1 MKITKIA
8 KVLPIAFAL
17 TVCTAFADGGTDTST
32 NASAQY
38 QLTLKDYIKI
48 STTTP
53 QLTSTTSFGTDYE
66 SITIDTSMTGAFNV
80 ISNAKTRKMYLTG
93 ACPVTASTTGS
104 STGSASPL
112 YGADSDCKNLK
123 LVFTHTTDIPEAD
136 SITNITGG
144 SPLVDQNPNAIAF
157 AVSSNYTHAHG
168 PSTTPISATWDATNN
183 RVEYVMKNGVLDLT
197 YEVSGSNETNTFNTQ
212 DMSGTYQ
219 ATLTLTDVGA
229 I

>member
-17 TVCTAFADGGTDTST
+17 TVCTAFADGGTDTSK

-38 QLTLKDYIKI
+38 QLDLKDYIKI

-53 QLTSTTSFGTDYE
+53 NLNSTTSFGADYK
-66 SITIDTSMTGAFNV
+66 SISIDSGMTGTFNV

-93 ACPVTASTTGS
+93 ACPVTGD
-104 STGSASPL
+104 ASPL
-112 YGADSDCKNLK
+112 YGADTDCKNLK
-123 LVFTHTTDIPEAD
+123 LVFTHTTEIPEAA
-136 SITNITGG
+136 SVTNITSG
-144 SPLVDQNPNAIAF
+144 SPEMDKNPNAIAF
-157 AVSSNYTHAHG
+157 AVSSNYTHEHG
-168 PSTTPISATWDATNN
+168 PSETPISASWDESNQ
-183 RVEYVMKNGVLDLT
+183 RVEYTMKNGVLDLT
-197 YEVSGSNETNTFNTQ
+197 YAVTGGNETNTFNTQ

>member
-1 MKITKIA
+1 MKISKIA
-8 KVLPIAFAL
+8 TILPIAFAL
-17 TVCTAFADGGTDTST
+17 TVCGAFAEGGADAST
-32 NASAQY
+32 TASTQY
-38 QLTLKDYIKI
+38 QLNLKDYIKI
-48 STTTP
+48 TTTSP
-53 QLTSTTSFGTDYE
+53 ELNSTTSFGQDY
-66 SITIDTSMTGAFNV
+66 SNITIDNAMTGQFKV

-93 ACPVTASTTGS
+93 ACPVTASSTGS

-112 YGADSDCKNLK
+112 YGADKTCNNLK

-144 SPLVDQNPNAIAF
+144 SSDADLNPNAIAF